1 VEATPRRLSGRL
13 KSLENPAVLGGEGAA
28 ATGFAEVSEGV
39 ESSCRPFDKT
49 PLGFNFC
56 SSVTRLSFATPG

>member
-28 ATGFAEVSEGV
+28 SMGFAEVSGSTV
-39 ESSCRPFDKT
+39 TILRVARFESRR
-49 PLGFNFC
+49 N
-56 SSVTRLSFATPG
+56 